1 MTLSFNDYAKK
12 LEALNENVPAIFKQV
27 AGRGA
32 VHFRNVAVEE
42 TDKARAVDTGAYKR
56 NWEAVAVEFGNDEY
70 GIVGYNGMEYASF
83 LEDGYEIKEQH
94 FVPFPDNEK
103 AKKKNP
109 KHSTLKVTGGKVISR
124 AKAQSGKDS
133 GGGIQNF
140 MREFRKDYPDAKGFM
155 AKPRKFKGLKI
166 GRKTMNDLEG
176 WALLELRNEIDVA
189 MTSQKFNI
197 SKKEARSYINE
208 ANK

>member
-32 VHFRNVAVEE
+32 VHFRNEAVAQ
-42 TDKARAVDTGAYKR
+42 TDKAGAVDTGAYKR
-56 NWEAVAVEFGNDEY
+56 NWEAVAVDFGNDEY
-70 GIVGYNGMEYASF
+70 GIVGYNGMEYASW
-83 LEDGYEIKEQH
+83 LEDGYDIKKKH
-94 FVPFPDNEK
+94 FVPFPDSGET
-103 AKKKNP
+103 KKTKKTPLN
-109 KHSTLKVTGGKVISR
+109 VTGGKVISK
-124 AKAQSGKDS
+124 AKAQGGKDS
-133 GGGIQNF
+133 GGGIQKF
-140 MREFRKDYPDAKGFM
+140 MREFRQKYPNAKGFI
-155 AKPRKFKGLKI
+155 AKPRHFNGLKI

-176 WALLELRNEIDVA
+176 WALLELQNEIDVA

>member
-1 MTLSFNDYAKK
+1 MFDDYAKK
-12 LEALNENVPAIFKQV
+12 LKDIGENAPAIFKRV

-32 VHFRNVAVEE
+32 VHFRNEAVKE
-42 TDKARAVDTGAYKR
+42 TDKAGAVDTGAYKR

-94 FVPFPDNEK
+94 FVPFPDNDK
-103 AKKKNP
+103 AKKKKP
-109 KHSTLKVTGGKVISR
+109 KHTTLSVTGGKVISK
-124 AKAQSGKDS
+124 AKAQGGKNS

-140 MREFRKDYPDAKGFM
+140 MREFRQKYPNAKGFM

-166 GRKTMNDLEG
+166 GRSAMTDTEG
-176 WALLELRNEIDVA
+176 WALLELRNEIEVA
-189 MTSQKFNI
+189 MTAKKLGI
-197 SKKEARSYINE
+197 SKGEVRKQI
-208 ANK
+208 